1 MVQWR
6 TDSSIL
12 DNQQEQFDSY
22 LNEIRSKTNTKSKRT
37 LKKTYRN
44 KSRADILANPDVNFD
59 EYLDKYQLHYG
70 PFKVPR
76 FINEMKKQGVDV
88 HDIDPTS
95 DDWDSL
101 IFKYTKRGSRGRL
114 DFIDLLKR
122 VYKLTEKGIKYKIK
136 SRKSF
141 AKKGG
146 KKCKKCCKKK
156 CCKKRKKGIKKSR
169 KLKGNSGGK
178 R

>member
-1 MVQWR
+1 MVRGR

-12 DNQQEQFDSY
+12 DDQQKQFDSF

-37 LKKTYRN
+37 FKKTYSN
-44 KSRADILANPDVNFD
+44 KSRADTSANPDVNFD
-59 EYLDKYQLHYG
+59 EYLDKYELHYG

-101 IFKYTKRGSRGRL
+101 IFKYTKRGSGGKR

-146 KKCKKCCKKK
+146 KKGKKCCKKK
-156 CCKKRKKGIKKSR
+156 CCKKHKKSR
-169 KLKGNSGGK
+169 KKVKKG
-178 R
+178 